1 MNDTYLIY
9 GPNYSLIKKEIDK
22 IATNYSDIIKYDL
35 SNDKIDL
42 LLNDASCMSIFNEKK
57 IIIGEN
63 ALFLTSNSSNIEHD
77 LDYLTKYLNA
87 KEHDNTII
95 ISVIAD
101 KLDERKKIVK
111 LLKEKSTVIYKASID
126 EKNLNSFVVQEF
138 KNRNKKIDF
147 KTASYFINFVGKNVD
162 IIMSEIDKM
171 AIYKDK
177 SDIVTIDDINDI
189 SARAFKDNIF
199 DFTDSIMNKDYKKM
213 FECYDDLRRLN
224 EEPIKI
230 IALLGSQF
238 TLIYQTKLL
247 SKRGMMQKDISSMLK
262 VHPYRVKLA
271 LENNY
276 KISDLESILK
286 KLHNLDYDI
295 KSGKTDK
302 NSGLDY
308 FLLHI

>member
-1 MNDTYLIY
+1 
-9 GPNYSLIKKEIDK
+9 
-22 IATNYSDIIKYDL
+22 
-35 SNDKIDL
+35 
-42 LLNDASCMSIFNEKK
+42 
-57 IIIGEN
+57 
-63 ALFLTSNSSNIEHD
+63 
-77 LDYLTKYLNA
+77 
-87 KEHDNTII
+87 
-95 ISVIAD
+95 
-101 KLDERKKIVK
+101 
-111 LLKEKSTVIYKASID
+111 
-126 EKNLNSFVVQEF
+126 
-138 KNRNKKIDF
+138 
-147 KTASYFINFVGKNVD
+147 
-162 IIMSEIDKM
+162 M

-262 VHPYRVKLA
+262 VHPYRVRLA

-276 KISDLESILK
+276 KMSDLESILK